1 MKNLQ
6 ELIMGNGSDNVAVNA
21 RGLHDFLEVGKDFSN
36 WFKDMTDYGFT
47 QGEDFTPISA
57 KSHGGR
63 PRIEYAMTLDM
74 AKELAMI
81 QRTEKG
87 QQARRYFISAEK
99 QLAKQESTN
108 KLPVTPREQ
117 IKLLLQGNEDTN
129 QRVDHV
135 ESRLTDLEKNQKLDP
150 GEYNWLG
157 RRINRAVRD
166 YMGMHNLVLSNSQ
179 RSKLFRDINRG
190 VCEVAHVK
198 TRTQIREGYFDDVS
212 DYISDWVPST
222 ATLAVIK
229 QMGSDLPVAQE
240 A

>member
-1 MKNLQ
+1 MTSLRD
-6 ELIMGNGSDNVAVNA
+6 LITGTTSDNVAVDA

-57 KSHGGR
+57 KSRGGR

-81 QRTEKG
+81 QRTDKG

-99 QLAKQESTN
+99 QLAKQKSTT
-108 KLPVTPREQ
+108 KLPTTPREQ
-117 IKLLLQGNEDTN
+117 IKLLLQDNEDTN

-135 ESRLTDLEKNQKLDP
+135 EGRLTDLEKNQKLDP

-166 YMGMHNLVLSNSQ
+166 YMGTHNLVLRNSQ
-179 RSKLFRDINRG
+179 RSKLFRDINSG

-212 DYISDWVPST
+212 DYISDWTPST
-222 ATLAVIK
+222 AILAIIK
-229 QMGSDLPVAQE
+229 QLGAEPVAQE